1 MAVGGARI
9 AQRSQSGVPASGY
22 RNPDG
27 EGMNFIN
34 LWGRPAPVAQMGRTP
49 GLMQITLRGCVLG
62 AGQIRRMWRQTV
74 NVIPASPS
82 FSWSENAPQPGRP
95 ITSNPGANGVTRSL
109 RYMTRSIYM
118 GSGIDSTRFSGL
130 HTRIY
135 PKVRSKPVT
144 IGAGQVRTRPTVRNR
159 ITSFGQ
165 RVPTLNTPVQGAEN
179 Q

>member
-1 MAVGGARI
+1 MSLAGS
-9 AQRSQSGVPASGY
+9 QRAPRNQYGPLPGY

-27 EGMNFIN
+27 ENMNKIN
-34 LWGRPAPVAQMGRTP
+34 LWGRPAPVAQMGRSP
-49 GLMQITLRGCVLG
+49 GLMQFTLRGCVLG
-62 AGQIRRMWRQTV
+62 AGQIRRMWRQAV

-82 FSWSENAPQPGRP
+82 YSWSENAPQPGRP
-95 ITSNPGANGVTRSL
+95 LTSNPGPQGVTRSL

-118 GSGIDSTRFSGL
+118 GSGIDQTKFDPPL

-144 IGAGQVRTRPTVRNR
+144 IGAGQVRSRPTVRNR

-165 RVPTLNTPVQGAEN
+165 RVPTINTPVSGAEN